1 MFKNLNDVVIS
12 TDFFG
17 ENKELKGLLSH
28 KINIVFGENGSGK
41 STIAEAFRQYSQG
54 NVDYISFPGASIDED
69 DRKRIFVFDEQFVR
83 QNLEMSEKKGLGTI
97 VTIGDA
103 VSISQEEFDLKK
115 KIQDEEDKLT
125 EAQSKA
131 STAKTTAD
139 KLYRDLDT
147 SFRKDN
153 GYAGLGKQINEQAN
167 KLRVNVDDLVP
178 KLSKLNTA
186 GLDKIE
192 LRKEIELG
200 IINLQSTKNH
210 PSISWEP
217 SLSGN
222 SSVVPA
228 SARAKEL
235 LAKKIEKPG
244 VSEREERL
252 LALGEFY
259 RQQTQTEIIDKEAKI
274 CPLCHQ
280 AITAEHRHD
289 LKDLI
294 AKVEENLKAAAS
306 GYEAALEECI
316 NNLTPEQ
323 FSIPEDVKSIF
334 PAESTKAEL
343 AFKTFETEAE
353 SLIGKVKVRQNNI
366 LAEPSV
372 LNIVLLNDYYTELSK
387 SINALKTKI
396 GKYNKDVKE
405 REAKKTDL
413 VEKNEKLAY
422 LENENDIVAY
432 LKSRADEKAGND
444 EADALESGIKT
455 LRKNLVD
462 VQAKS
467 SNTNDARVFINECL
481 DFIFCTKGRLEL
493 VPEGEEEKGVYT
505 LKSNGRPVRLDKIS
519 VGERNAIALAYF
531 FASTFTGKR
540 KNDRYNTSSLYIID
554 DPISS
559 FDRGN
564 RVGMLSFINDQF
576 TSIVDERKR
585 ADNKIL
591 VLSHD
596 IQTVNDLS
604 VIKDNLSKLN
614 NLYEQG
620 CLELKGKAIKPL
632 VFNKESNYHQLL
644 MEVFDFAAES
654 EAAPDKISGIGNKMR
669 QVMESFFKFNYNM
682 PFEMALHNKAFL
694 EQVPNNQKN
703 YFNRFVAKLLFNTT
717 SHGGANVDALGDFQP
732 VYTADDLHIAARTI
746 LVFINYLN
754 PLHLKMTIN
763 RERTRDLS
771 LIDDWKKTLPT
782 RSI

>member
-1 MFKNLNDVVIS
+1 MFTNLNDAVIS

-17 ENKELKGLLSH
+17 KNKKLEGLLSH

-54 NVDYISFPGASIDED
+54 NDDYISFPGASIDED

-83 QNLEMSEKKGLGTI
+83 KNLEMSEKKGLGTI

-115 KIQDEEDKLT
+115 KIQEEEDKLT
-125 EAQSKA
+125 EAHTKASKA
-131 STAKTTAD
+131 RTEAD
-139 KLYRDLDT
+139 ALYKKLDAC
-147 SFRKDN
+147 FKKDN

-167 KLRVNVDDLVP
+167 KLRVNVDDLVT
-178 KLSKLNTA
+178 KLSSLNTT
-186 GLDKIE
+186 GLDKVE
-192 LRKEIELG
+192 LRREIELG
-200 IINLQSTKNH
+200 IKNLQTTKNR
-210 PSISWEP
+210 PSIGWTP
-217 SLSGN
+217 SLGGN
-222 SSVVPA
+222 SSIIPA
-228 SARAKEL
+228 SEKAKVL
-235 LAKKIEKPG
+235 LAKKIEKPE

-252 LALGEFY
+252 LALGESY
-259 RQQTQTEIIDKEAKI
+259 RHQTQTEIIDKEADI

-280 AITAEHRHD
+280 PITIEHRRD

-306 GYEAALEECI
+306 GYETELDECI
-316 NNLTPEQ
+316 DNLTPEQ
-323 FSIPEDVKSIF
+323 ISIPDEVKALF
-334 PAESTKAEL
+334 PTETTKMEL
-343 AFKTFETEAE
+343 AYNTFKDEANL
-353 SLIGKVKVRQNNI
+353 LISKVHARRNNI
-366 LAEPSV
+366 LAEPTD
-372 LNIVLLNDYYTELSK
+372 LNTVLLNDYYIEFAK
-387 SINALKTKI
+387 SINALKDKI
-396 GKYNKDVKE
+396 EAYNNDVKE
-405 REAKKTDL
+405 RETKKTDL

-422 LENENDIVAY
+422 LENESDVVDY
-432 LKSRADEKAGND
+432 LNCRAEEKAGND
-444 EADALESGIKT
+444 EAGALESGLKK
-455 LRKNLVD
+455 LQKDLEN

-493 VPEGEEEKGVYT
+493 VPEGEEEIGVYT
-505 LKSNGRPVRLDKIS
+505 LKSNGRPVKLDKIS

-614 NLYEQG
+614 NLNEQG
-620 CLELKGKAIKPL
+620 CHELKDKAIKDL
-632 VFNKESNYHQLL
+632 LFSKESNYHQLL

-654 EAAPDKISGIGNKMR
+654 ETAPDKISGIGNKMR

-732 VYTADDLHIAARTI
+732 VYTADDLHVAARTI
-746 LVFINYLN
+746 LVFIDYLN

-771 LIDDWKKTLPT
+771 LIDEWKRTLPT